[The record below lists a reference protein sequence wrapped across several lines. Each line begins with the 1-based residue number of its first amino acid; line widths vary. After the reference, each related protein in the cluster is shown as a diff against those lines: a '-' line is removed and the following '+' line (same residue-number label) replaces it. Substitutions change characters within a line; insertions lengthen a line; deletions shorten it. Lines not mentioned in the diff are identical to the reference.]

1 MGLSAEDRELT
12 DLIVEESRRIVKLLE
27 QVEQFGNL
35 TMPMMHAVNVHDVL
49 DRARRSAL
57 LGFGAHMKIIE
68 DYDPSLPMALG
79 DADQLLQVVLNLL
92 KNASEAAGK
101 TGGTIRLRTYF
112 EHSFRLRRSDG
123 QGKPLP
129 LQVEIID
136 DGPGLPPDIA
146 GDIFDPFVSGR
157 ENGTGLGLALV
168 SKIVSD
174 HEGWITVTSVPGKT
188 VFRLSLPMDTTRTKR
203 NLKES

>member
-1 MGLSAEDRELT
+1 M
-12 DLIVEESRRIVKLLE
+12 
-27 QVEQFGNL
+27 
-35 TMPMMHAVNVHDVL
+35 
-49 DRARRSAL
+49 
-57 LGFGAHMKIIE
+57 
-68 DYDPSLPMALG
+68 
-79 DADQLLQVVLNLL
+79 
-92 KNASEAAGK
+92 
-101 TGGTIRLRTYF
+101 
-112 EHSFRLRRSDG
+112 
-123 QGKPLP
+123 
-129 LQVEIID
+129 
-136 DGPGLPPDIA
+136 PPDIA